1 MTGRRRKTGI
11 RQEDQLSWQAERARG
26 IGRWTGGERDW
37 LTGRQAVDN
46 RQAGR
51 RALSRK
57 AGGKEER
64 DRQIGKKESEC

>member
-1 MTGRRRKTGI
+1 VTGKRRKTGI

-26 IGRWTGGERDW
+26 IACRWTGGERDW

-51 RALSRK
+51 RVLGRK
-57 AGGKEER
+57 AGVKDERKMTGK
-64 DRQIGKKESEC
+64 